1 MKLPETRTSCATYH
15 NKAMYQ
21 VSVEYVKGYEK
32 KAGNT
37 TGGTDGWTEGQT
49 EGRIESKPIVLSS
62 ETVGD

>member
-1 MKLPETRTSCATYH
+1 MGYNSEKLTKLPETRTSCETYH

-21 VSVEYVKGYEK
+21 VSVVYVKGFEK

-37 TGGTDGWTEGQT
+37 TGGTDGQ
-49 EGRIESKPIVLSS
+49 IESKPIVLSS